1 MCGWTIVSD
10 PLQVP
15 TFPPDGPWELY
26 VLVLIWLPFLF
37 RFVLLTKPLYKVI
50 KKFAPHGG
58 WAIKQL
64 RELPIKGL
72 SVLVFNESLAFILP
86 PVTVVLFR
94 LNFDPIGW
102 GNWDDAGFVGALLLL
117 IFFLIWIVFD
127 ILRIYRVRR
136 MLIAVER
143 YDVDKLRKIADVGI
157 KARKFFRR
165 FSRKETAEGDE
176 TSGTDAVS
184 RVGKKSLSLWGLRVL
199 KMRKL
204 NPGGL
209 LASVAVGATIE
220 AARAGAG
227 KVSDMIDEKMQ
238 EEFDKIARVNTKT
251 MLGLLARDFAMGLLP
266 LLPLGLLP
274 ILL

>member
-1 MCGWTIVSD
+1 
-10 PLQVP
+10 
-15 TFPPDGPWELY
+15 
-26 VLVLIWLPFLF
+26 
-37 RFVLLTKPLYKVI
+37 
-50 KKFAPHGG
+50 
-58 WAIKQL
+58 
-64 RELPIKGL
+64 
-72 SVLVFNESLAFILP
+72 
-86 PVTVVLFR
+86 
-94 LNFDPIGW
+94 
-102 GNWDDAGFVGALLLL
+102 
-117 IFFLIWIVFD
+117 VFD

-136 MLIAVER
+136 MLIAIER
-143 YDVDKLRKIADVGI
+143 YDVDKLRKIANVGI

-165 FSRKETAEGDE
+165 FSRKETIEGDE

-184 RVGKKSLSLWGLRVL
+184 RVGKKSLTLWGLRVL

-251 MLGLLARDFAMGLLP
+251 MLGLLVRDFAMGLLP
-266 LLPLGLLP
+266 LLALGLLP